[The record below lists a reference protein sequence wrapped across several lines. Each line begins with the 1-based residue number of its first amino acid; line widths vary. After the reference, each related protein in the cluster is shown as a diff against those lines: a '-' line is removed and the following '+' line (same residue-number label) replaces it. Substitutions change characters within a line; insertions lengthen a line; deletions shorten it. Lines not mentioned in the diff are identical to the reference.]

1 MLSTMSGCRISAGP
15 CDLWWLVIPDSAALA
30 RIIIAMDYDQS
41 GIART
46 YDEARA
52 LARARRRRW
61 QRLLSAHIDRTAI
74 SLVVDLGCGTGRFSE
89 MLAAELGARVIGL
102 DPSEKM
108 IDQARRK
115 PATSPVVFGR
125 ASAHELP
132 LRHGCVDLVF
142 MSQIYHHLPDPAAVA
157 RECGRVLRVGGY
169 VCIRTGTRENDVV
182 VPNFFPAVRAM
193 LDADFPS
200 GDEISSNFAA
210 AGFTPRHHEIVTEIV
225 APDWPSFVRKSALRA
240 DSFLARLS
248 DTEFDQGMAALR
260 AHRADSNPAEAVTEE
275 IDWFVFTKRA

>member
-1 MLSTMSGCRISAGP
+1 
-15 CDLWWLVIPDSAALA
+15 
-30 RIIIAMDYDQS
+30 MDYDQS
-41 GIART
+41 GIATT

-52 LARARRRRW
+52 LTPARRRRW
-61 QRLLSAHIDRTAI
+61 QRLLSTHVDRIAV

-89 MLAAELGARVIGL
+89 MLAAELGTRVIGL

-115 PATSPVVFGR
+115 PATSLVVFGR

-132 LRHGCVDLVF
+132 LRDSCVDLVF

-157 RECGRVLRVGGY
+157 RECRRVLRTGGY

-193 LDADFPS
+193 LDADLPS
-200 GDEISSNFAA
+200 RDEIRSNFTA
-210 AGFTPRHHEIVTEIV
+210 AGFTPRHHEIVTEGV
-225 APDWPSFVRKSALRA
+225 APDWPSFVQKSALRA
-240 DSFLARLS
+240 DSFLARLC
-248 DTEFDQGMAALR
+248 DIEFDQGMAALR
-260 AHRADSNPAEAVTEE
+260 ARRVNINPAEAVTEE
-275 IDWFVFTKRA
+275 IDWFVFTRRA

>member
-1 MLSTMSGCRISAGP
+1 
-15 CDLWWLVIPDSAALA
+15 
-30 RIIIAMDYDQS
+30 MDYDQS
-41 GIART
+41 GIATT

-52 LARARRRRW
+52 LTPARRRHWRG
-61 QRLLSAHIDRTAI
+61 LLSTHVDCAAI

-89 MLAAELGARVIGL
+89 MLAAEFDARVIGL

-115 PATSPVVFGR
+115 AATSLVVFGR
-125 ASAHELP
+125 ATADELP
-132 LRHGCVDLVF
+132 LPDGGVDLVF

-157 RECGRVLRVGGY
+157 RECRRVLRVGGY

-193 LDADFPS
+193 LDTDLPS
-200 GDEISSNFAA
+200 GAEVRANLLA
-210 AGFTPRHHEIVTEIV
+210 AGFILRHHEIVTEVV
-225 APDWPSFVRKSALRA
+225 APDWLTFVRKSALRA

-248 DTEFDQGMAALR
+248 DMDFDKGMAALC
-260 AHRADSNPAEAVTEE
+260 AHGSNINRNEAVTEE
-275 IDWFVFTKRA
+275 IDWFVFTKRVRAP

>member
-1 MLSTMSGCRISAGP
+1 
-15 CDLWWLVIPDSAALA
+15 
-30 RIIIAMDYDQS
+30 
-41 GIART
+41 
-46 YDEARA
+46 
-52 LARARRRRW
+52 
-61 QRLLSAHIDRTAI
+61 
-74 SLVVDLGCGTGRFSE
+74 
-89 MLAAELGARVIGL
+89 
-102 DPSEKM
+102 M

-115 PATSPVVFGR
+115 PVTSPVVFGR

-132 LRHGCVDLVF
+132 LPHGCVDLVF
-142 MSQIYHHLPDPAAVA
+142 MSQIYHHLPDPAAVP
-157 RECGRVLRVGGY
+157 RECRRVVRAGGY

-200 GDEISSNFAA
+200 SDEISSNFAA
-210 AGFTPRHHEIVTEIV
+210 AGFAPRHHEIVTEVV

-248 DTEFDQGMAALR
+248 DTEFEQGMAALR
-260 AHRADSNPAEAVTEE
+260 AHGANVNPAEAVTEE

>member
-1 MLSTMSGCRISAGP
+1 
-15 CDLWWLVIPDSAALA
+15 
-30 RIIIAMDYDQS
+30 MDYDQS
-41 GIART
+41 GIATT

-52 LARARRRRW
+52 LTPARRRRW
-61 QRLLSAHIDRTAI
+61 QRLLSAHVDRTAI

-89 MLAAELGARVIGL
+89 MLATELGARVIGL

-132 LRHGCVDLVF
+132 LPEGWVDLVF
-142 MSQIYHHLPDPAAVA
+142 MSQIYHHLPDPLAVA
-157 RECGRVLRVGGY
+157 RECRRVLRAGGY

-182 VPNFFPAVRAM
+182 APKFFPAMRAM
-193 LDADFPS
+193 LDADLPCS
-200 GDEISSNFAA
+200 DEVKSHFAA
-210 AGFTPRHHEIVTEIV
+210 AGFRPLHHEIVTEPV
-225 APDWPSFVRKSALRA
+225 AANWQSFVRKSALRA

-248 DTEFDQGMAALR
+248 GPEFDQGMAALR
-260 AHRADSNPAEAVTEE
+260 AHYVNINPNETVTEE
-275 IDWFVFTKRA
+275 IDWFVFTNSA

>member
-1 MLSTMSGCRISAGP
+1 
-15 CDLWWLVIPDSAALA
+15 VIPEPTALA
-30 RIIIAMDYDQS
+30 RITTAMDYDQS
-41 GIART
+41 GIATT

-52 LARARRRRW
+52 LTPARRRRW
-61 QRLLSAHIDRTAI
+61 QRLLSAHVDRTAI

-89 MLAAELGARVIGL
+89 MLAGELGARVIGL
-102 DPSEKM
+102 DPSKKM

-115 PATSPVVFGR
+115 PAMSPVVFGR

-132 LRHGCVDLVF
+132 FPEGCVDLVF
-142 MSQIYHHLPDPAAVA
+142 MSQIYHHLTDPAAVA
-157 RECGRVLRVGGY
+157 RECGRVLRAGGY
-169 VCIRTGTRENDVV
+169 VCVRTGTRENNVV
-182 VPNFFPAVRAM
+182 VPNFFPAVRHM
-193 LDADFPS
+193 LNADFPS
-200 GDEISSNFAA
+200 SDEITSNFAA
-210 AGFTPRHHEIVTEIV
+210 ADFTPRHHQIVTEVV

-260 AHRADSNPAEAVTEE
+260 AHGANINSAEAITEE

>member
-1 MLSTMSGCRISAGP
+1 
-15 CDLWWLVIPDSAALA
+15 VIPDLAALA

-41 GIART
+41 GIATT

-52 LARARRRRW
+52 LTPARRRRW
-61 QRLLSAHIDRTAI
+61 QRLLSAHVDRTAI

-108 IDQARRK
+108 INQARLK
-115 PATSPVVFGR
+115 TATSPVVFGR

-132 LRHGCVDLVF
+132 LMDGCVDLVF

-157 RECGRVLRVGGY
+157 RECRRVLRVGGY
-169 VCIRTGTRENDVV
+169 VCVRTGTRENDVV
-182 VPNFFPAVRAM
+182 VPNFFPAVRTM
-193 LDADFPS
+193 LDTNLPS
-200 GDEISSNFAA
+200 GDEVRSNLAT
-210 AGFTPRHHEIVTEIV
+210 AGFSPTYHEIVTEIV

-240 DSFLARLS
+240 DSFLARLPDS
-248 DTEFDQGMAALR
+248 EFDQGMAALR
-260 AHRADSNPAEAVTEE
+260 AHRANINPAAAVTEE
-275 IDWFVFTKRA
+275 IDWFVFTKPA

>member
-1 MLSTMSGCRISAGP
+1 
-15 CDLWWLVIPDSAALA
+15 VIPSSAALA

-41 GIART
+41 GIATT

-52 LARARRRRW
+52 LTPARRRHW

-74 SLVVDLGCGTGRFSE
+74 SVVVDLGCGTGRFSD
-89 MLAAELGARVIGL
+89 MLAAELGALVIGL

-108 IDQARRK
+108 IDQARGK
-115 PATSPVVFGR
+115 PARSCVAFGR

-132 LRHGCVDLVF
+132 FPHSCVDLVF

-157 RECGRVLRVGGY
+157 RECRRVLRIGGY

-200 GDEISSNFAA
+200 SDEISSNFAA
-210 AGFTPRHHEIVTEIV
+210 AGFTPRHHEIVTEVV

-260 AHRADSNPAEAVTEE
+260 AHGANINPAEAVTEE
-275 IDWFVFTKRA
+275 IDWFVFTSRA